1 MSMNYGLDDEVIDRT
16 EDTAENEK
24 AVNIE
29 KKRRPFAAWEVGGR
43 TYRLKLTTA
52 AICQIEDKFKRNL
65 LDLLF
70 SSGSVPPLSVMLT
83 ITQGAMKTWE
93 HGIKYTD
100 VQKLFDQYCEEGGT
114 QMTFMTDVLM
124 EIYKVSGFF
133 SEDQTAEMDAKLAEA
148 KEKM

>member
-29 KKRRPFAAWEVGGR
+29 KKRRSFAAWEVGGR

-83 ITQGAMKTWE
+83 ITQGAMKNWE

-148 KEKM
+148 KEQM

>member
-1 MSMNYGLDDEVIDRT
+1 MNYGLDDETMDKA
-16 EDTAENEK
+16 EDGNQEK
-24 AVNIE
+24 VVSIE
-29 KKRRPFAAWEVGGR
+29 KKRRPFSTWEVGGR
-43 TYRLKLTTA
+43 TYRMKLTTA
-52 AICQIEDKFKRNL
+52 VICQIEDKFKRNL

-114 QMTFMTDVLM
+114 QMSFMTDVLM
-124 EIYKVSGFF
+124 DIYGVSGFF
-133 SEDQTAEMDAKLAEA
+133 SEDQMAEMEAKLAEA
-148 KEKM
+148 KEQM

>member
-1 MSMNYGLDDEVIDRT
+1 MSMNHGLDDEAMDK
-16 EDTAENEK
+16 AEGAGNQEK
-24 AVNIE
+24 VVSIE
-29 KKRRPFAAWEVGGR
+29 KKRRPFAIWEVGGR
-43 TYRLKLTTA
+43 AYRLKLTTTV
-52 AICQIEDKFKRNL
+52 ICQIEDKFKRNL

-100 VQKLFDQYCEEGGT
+100 VQMLFDQYCEEGGT

-148 KEKM
+148 KEQM